1 MSSLN
6 LADARRMIDA
16 GIREAD
22 RIGRPMN
29 IAVVDDGGH
38 LVAFVRMDG
47 AIKASIDISTR
58 KARTSVLMETPTS
71 DLAGATQPGAELYGL
86 EHLSGGLVTF
96 GGGIPVTRDGRVVGA
111 VGVSAGS
118 VEEDVTVATAAVAA
132 VATHQE
138 AQAEPLLSRTTSS

>member
-1 MSSLN
+1 MSRLT
-6 LADARRMIDA
+6 LTDAQRMIDA
-16 GIREAD
+16 GVKEAIS
-22 RIGRPMN
+22 IGQPMN

-58 KARTSVLMETPTS
+58 KARTSIMMEMPTA
-71 DLAGATQPGAELYGL
+71 DLAQATQPGAELYGL

-96 GGGIPVTRDGRVVGA
+96 GGGIPVLREGQTVGA

-118 VEEDVTVATAAVAA
+118 VDQDVTVAQAAVAA
-132 VATHQE
+132 F
-138 AQAEPLLSRTTSS
+138 